1 MIIYIAIR
9 HGIPL
14 VFCPCQKRLRSPIF
28 RLQSINRFPTQIFEW
43 KKNFE
48 LPQMSVILY
57 PIFSLAF
64 NKKRVA
70 VKRHY
75 VILSVS
81 YCNGNQ
87 VKKYHQKRE
96 NFPSIDFLHKIVA
109 QLLSHCANTVYYYL
123 SPFFSYQSFYSVIS
137 KLR

>member
-43 KKNFE
+43 KKKLNHRHRCLLSYIQFFHWR
-48 LPQMSVILY
+48 SI
-57 PIFSLAF
+57 
-64 NKKRVA
+64 KKRVA

-96 NFPSIDFLHKIVA
+96 NFSRVYRFSTQNCSTITFSLCKY
-109 QLLSHCANTVYYYL
+109 STGVYYRL
-123 SPFFSYQSFYSVIS
+123 SRFF
-137 KLR
+137 L